1 MKLDLEIQIMPINSE
16 RSMHQ
21 RPGEGLK
28 HHLADRERLRDY
40 LLWLVFEI
48 LKETTTLKA
57 SVEISPSP
65 YFKSSRALPNITL
78 SIVAEDPDSLREC
91 ITKITS
97 LSIQKGLT
105 LLRRM
110 SPGANGNG
118 NGDGVEK
125 NNAIFELS
133 LYNNRHRTVS

>member
-1 MKLDLEIQIMPINSE
+1 MRLDLEIQTMPINSE

-21 RPGEGLK
+21 RPGSELK
-28 HHLADRERLRDY
+28 FHLADRERLRDY
-40 LLWLVFEI
+40 LLWLVFEM
-48 LKETTTLKA
+48 LKDTTSLKA
-57 SVEISPSP
+57 TVEIFPSP

-110 SPGANGNG
+110 SPSANGNG
-118 NGDGVEK
+118 SGDRVEK
-125 NNAIFELS
+125 NNATFELS
-133 LYNNRHRTVS
+133 LYSNRHRTVS